1 MLFLTDWFPASLC
14 RNVLPPALPLT
25 TCPGY
30 THGEYNCCVFPK
42 CHIKPARL
50 KGFVELS
57 ENILLRAS
65 TALHFSWDYS
75 VFVSATKH
83 TQKGLINLLNKR
95 QRSYSHKLQQK
106 KTKPLA
112 SGTQVQASETLSSQE
127 LQAQWTWPSYITGWG
142 SHPKAQI
149 IPQDFWVMYSI
160 PFKPQSHSRGRG
172 SFSCRCFWFYG
183 RGGLGWKNTFP
194 GRAAQGSGGAPAPG
208 GI

>member
-30 THGEYNCCVFPK
+30 THGEYNCSVFPK

-65 TALHFSWDYS
+65 TALQFSWDYS

-83 TQKGLINLLNKR
+83 TQKGLINLLNKC

-106 KTKPLA
+106 KKNPW
-112 SGTQVQASETLSSQE
+112 
-127 LQAQWTWPSYITGWG
+127 LQAHRSRHQRPWVHKSYKLSELDLLISQAGGLTPRHR
-142 SHPKAQI
+142 SSPKTSE
-149 IPQDFWVMYSI
+149 WCI
-160 PFKPQSHSRGRG
+160 PFPL
-172 SFSCRCFWFYG
+172 SC
-183 RGGLGWKNTFP
+183 KATHEAEEAFP
-194 GRAAQGSGGAPAPG
+194 ADAFGFMAGEV
-208 GI
+208 